1 MKLHETVTYPSLE
14 GVSLCGSFLC
24 SLCVPTGFGG
34 KAGSEVSMVTS
45 SPRVCCQLSPWWET
59 GLEMEGLKLQPGAIQ
74 GFSDAHGCPYPIR
87 YECRAQGAEAE
98 PLKELGF
105 SCVGDGCLYLGWF
118 SDRGL
123 WVWGFTFV
131 LVFTFSLCVPWLEAG
146 SGTEGWFHTTELASL
161 LLAMWVSVLEL
172 VSLLLNGGRHVCPG
186 NGYLHSD
193 QR

>member
-1 MKLHETVTYPSLE
+1 M
-14 GVSLCGSFLC
+14 
-24 SLCVPTGFGG
+24 
-34 KAGSEVSMVTS
+34 
-45 SPRVCCQLSPWWET
+45 
-59 GLEMEGLKLQPGAIQ
+59 
-74 GFSDAHGCPYPIR
+74 
-87 YECRAQGAEAE
+87 
-98 PLKELGF
+98 
-105 SCVGDGCLYLGWF
+105 GDGCLYLGWF

-172 VSLLLNGGRHVCPG
+172 VSLLLNVGGHVCPG

-193 QR
+193 QRQGHVQAGSTPSKCVHCHWQWQPLLQWRSALEQYGQEWVPGAGLT